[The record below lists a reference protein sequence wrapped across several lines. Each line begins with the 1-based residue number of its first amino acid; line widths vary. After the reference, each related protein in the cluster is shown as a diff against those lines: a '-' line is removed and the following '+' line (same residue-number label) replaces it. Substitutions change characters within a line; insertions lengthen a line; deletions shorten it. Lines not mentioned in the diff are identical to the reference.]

1 MIKAA
6 IERRRKG
13 ALMPSKVTMTETQ
26 IAQAL
31 IEAMC
36 HRQPLSGRSS
46 YS

>member
-6 IERRRKG
+6 IERHRKVP
-13 ALMPSKVTMTETQ
+13 LMPSKVTMTETQ

-31 IEAMC
+31 RGNVC
-36 HRQPLSGRSS
+36 HTQLLSGRSS